1 MGRPR
6 KIKPNEEPIE
16 TLFNNPYVKEVIIRD
31 PRFGYSRPAPKP
43 SQTKKGRGK
52 KEESEE

>member
-6 KIKPNEEPIE
+6 KVKPETQIEIPEPSIRP
-16 TLFNNPYVKEVIIRD
+16 TPTVID

-43 SQTKKGRGK
+43 SQTKKKRGGNI
-52 KEESEE
+52 EESEE

>member
-6 KIKPNEEPIE
+6 KVKPEEAQEE

-43 SQTKKGRGK
+43 SQTKKGRK
-52 KEESEE
+52 TNTESED